1 MIKVVKIYTE
11 FEDVMFLLRIKGK
24 KYEKGLIFEDKKNLK
39 KYSQKYMNFE
49 ILITR
54 LEKRVQCIF
63 HWIEEA
69 KIEIK
74 YSACIYNKEWM

>member
-1 MIKVVKIYTE
+1 
-11 FEDVMFLLRIKGK
+11 MFLLKKRIKGK

-63 HWIEEA
+63 H
-69 KIEIK
+69 
-74 YSACIYNKEWM
+74 

>member
-11 FEDVMFLLRIKGK
+11 FENVMFLLRIKGK

-63 HWIEEA
+63 H
-69 KIEIK
+69 
-74 YSACIYNKEWM
+74 

>member
-74 YSACIYNKEWM
+74 YSACIYNKESM

>member
-39 KYSQKYMNFE
+39 KCPQKYMNFE

-63 HWIEEA
+63 H
-69 KIEIK
+69 
-74 YSACIYNKEWM
+74 